1 MLEIAEENRAPG
13 KKRLFI
19 GARVSA
25 LWITDSFI
33 SQNNAHATN
42 PLVTSPGTAP
52 RQTPVATQQPLQEV
66 NTEILLFDSRLS
78 RHNLYTFSYLIPSH
92 TYPEQIHFLLSRV
105 VRWLF
110 LRQLLADAR
119 TFSVCVPQ
127 GSTLSRFFF
136 SAVS

>member
-1 MLEIAEENRAPG
+1 MLEIAEENRAPR

-19 GARVSA
+19 SARVSA
-25 LWITDSFI
+25 LWVTDSFI
-33 SQNNAHATN
+33 RRNNAHATD
-42 PLVTSPGTAP
+42 PLATPPGTDL
-52 RQTPVATQQPLQEV
+52 RQTPIATQQPLQEV
-66 NTEILLFDSRLS
+66 NTEMLLFDRRLS
-78 RHNLYTFSYLIPSH
+78 RHNLYTFLCLIPSH
-92 TYPEQIHFLLSRV
+92 TYPERIRFLLSQV

-127 GSTLSRFFF
+127 GSTLSRFSF